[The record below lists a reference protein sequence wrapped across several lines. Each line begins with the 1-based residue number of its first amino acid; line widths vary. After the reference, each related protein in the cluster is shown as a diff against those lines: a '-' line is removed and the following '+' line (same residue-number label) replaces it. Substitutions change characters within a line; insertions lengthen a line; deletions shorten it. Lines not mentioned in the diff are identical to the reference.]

1 MRVMKGLIAAML
13 TLASPVEASVTANR
27 WIDSADAARLTD
39 ACLALAAKSG
49 WKVHVAVLS
58 GHGDLIRF
66 VGMDGASRTSGVFAV
81 EKARTVF
88 RTGRSTRDVAKMDPN
103 AQQVFDAVTLTGGV
117 PVMVD
122 RRLVGTVG
130 VSGAK
135 PDDDEAC
142 ANAGI
147 AAAM

>member
-1 MRVMKGLIAAML
+1 MRLLGYALAASAA
-13 TLASPVEASVTANR
+13 LAAPAGAKIEGNR

-39 ACLALAAKSG
+39 ACVALAARSG
-49 WKVHVAVLS
+49 WKVHVAVLN

-66 VGMDGASRTSGVFAV
+66 VGMDGATRTSGVFAL

-88 RTGRSTRDVAKMDPN
+88 RTGRATRDVAKMDPN
-103 AQQVFDAVTLTGGV
+103 AHQVFNAVTLAGGM

-122 RRLVGTVG
+122 GRLVGTVG

>member
-1 MRVMKGLIAAML
+1 MRAINGLIAAML
-13 TLASPVEASVTANR
+13 ALASPIEAKVAVNR
-27 WIDSADAARLTD
+27 WIDSGDAARLTD
-39 ACLALAAKSG
+39 ACLALAAQSG
-49 WKVHVAVLS
+49 WKVHVAVLN

-122 RRLVGTVG
+122 GRLVGTVG

>member
-1 MRVMKGLIAAML
+1 
-13 TLASPVEASVTANR
+13 
-27 WIDSADAARLTD
+27 
-39 ACLALAAKSG
+39 
-49 WKVHVAVLS
+49 VLN

-66 VGMDGASRTSGVFAV
+66 VGMDGATRTSGVFAL

-88 RTGRSTRDVAKMDPN
+88 RTGRATRDVAKMDPN
-103 AQQVFDAVTLTGGV
+103 AHQVFNAVTLAGGM

-122 RRLVGTVG
+122 GRLVGTVG